1 MEQSLVGRIII
12 KAMSLGW
19 LNWMS
24 DSSYLKIMYRIQMGE
39 KLNLKNPKT
48 YNEKL
53 QWLKIHNR
61 KPVYTVM
68 VDKYAAKDFIAEK
81 IGRQYVVP
89 TLGVWE
95 KFEEID
101 FDALPAQFVLKCT
114 HDSGG
119 LVVVKN
125 KSQLDKVA
133 ANNKIKRS
141 LHNNYYYWTREW
153 PYKNVPARIIAEPY
167 LKDDALQPNAEQE
180 CLTDYKL
187 FCFNGEPKIMYIS
200 KDKAE
205 NPTTD
210 FFDMD
215 FNHLNLRMKDPN
227 SEKLPKK
234 PEKFEEMKEIARK
247 LSKDIPHLRVD
258 FYCADNT
265 LYVGEMTFYHCAG
278 MAHIMPKIWEEK
290 MGEWIEL

>member
-81 IGRQYVVP
+81 VGRQYVVP

-278 MAHIMPKIWEEK
+278 MAHITPKIWEEK

>member
-81 IGRQYVVP
+81 VGRQYVVP

-101 FDALPAQFVLKCT
+101 FDAPVSYT
-114 HDSGG
+114 HLD
-119 LVVVKN
+119 VYKRQVKEYT
-125 KSQLDKVA
+125 A
-133 ANNKIKRS
+133 GKI
-141 LHNNYYYWTREW
+141 
-153 PYKNVPARIIAEPY
+153 
-167 LKDDALQPNAEQE
+167 DD
-180 CLTDYKL
+180 Y
-187 FCFNGEPKIMYIS
+187 
-200 KDKAE
+200 
-205 NPTTD
+205 
-210 FFDMD
+210 
-215 FNHLNLRMKDPN
+215 RM
-227 SEKLPKK
+227 
-234 PEKFEEMKEIARK
+234 
-247 LSKDIPHLRVD
+247 V
-258 FYCADNT
+258 
-265 LYVGEMTFYHCAG
+265 
-278 MAHIMPKIWEEK
+278 
-290 MGEWIEL
+290 